1 MADSTPHTP
10 GGDQLDRALLAAFI
24 PLLRETVIPS
34 TIIAHLMALLPLDE
48 VDKILADERSSG
60 PAVAMQRLLGVLQEC
75 RQPGWFQALLDA
87 LENSRY
93 EHIRDI
99 IKGRQSAC
107 DMAFFRRLLS
117 VCAPNLQRIV
127 AVDMLPHLCC
137 LTVTSPR
144 MVAWLYNYLQG
155 RRQRVFVNGK
165 VSSWQLLTSGVPQG
179 GVLSPYLFL
188 LYMSSRSTVYN
199 DTLDVGY
206 ADDVG
211 LSRSI
216 PCRSCGVDNTMSA
229 EALQLD
235 TDDLS
240 TSMERVQKRAVRIIS
255 LGGKRTVPK
264 LPSLKERREA
274 AALKLFTAMI
284 KPEHPLHDLVPP
296 QRSTATGR
304 CLRNDSAFTVP
315 KARTERLKRSFVH
328 CAVLVR
334 NEARNHGNSRAVVTL
349 LDRVTRREPG
359 WFQQFVSG
367 LRQTGFDDIAEQL
380 EDLSSVPEEVYSPE
394 EPFAE
399 VSGVVTG
406 EAALP
411 TGNGGGYQSCP
422 EPGFPEETA
431 PRSPEKSAPEP
442 SSPEESAPEPSSP
455 EDTAPEPSSP
465 EDTAP
470 WKVALSQLGSQLI
483 SMSGRMGVTVGQTV
497 LGAELTIHLKG
508 TRGAFSHGL
517 QWRFYGEAR
526 DQESGR
532 TFKDAEGYC
541 AQSSA
546 VRMAAMG
553 VLNILMTEGIIESRE
568 MKDEDFDN
576 LD

>member
-99 IKGRQSAC
+99 IKGRQTAC
-107 DMAFFRRLLS
+107 DMAFFRRLLA

-137 LTVTSPR
+137 LT
-144 MVAWLYNYLQG
+144 
-155 RRQRVFVNGK
+155 
-165 VSSWQLLTSGVPQG
+165 
-179 GVLSPYLFL
+179 
-188 LYMSSRSTVYN
+188 
-199 DTLDVGY
+199 
-206 ADDVG
+206 DD
-211 LSRSI
+211 
-216 PCRSCGVDNTMSA
+216 D
-229 EALQLD
+229 
-235 TDDLS
+235 
-240 TSMERVQKRAVRIIS
+240 K
-255 LGGKRTVPK
+255 
-264 LPSLKERREA
+264 
-274 AALKLFTAMI
+274 
-284 KPEHPLHDLVPP
+284 
-296 QRSTATGR
+296 
-304 CLRNDSAFTVP
+304 
-315 KARTERLKRSFVH
+315 
-328 CAVLVR
+328 VLVR

-380 EDLSSVPEEVYSPE
+380 EDLSSVPEEVYSSE

-411 TGNGGGYQSCP
+411 TGDGGGYQSCP

-442 SSPEESAPEPSSP
+442 SSPEESAPEPSS
-455 EDTAPEPSSP
+455 T

-483 SMSGRMGVTVGQTV
+483 SMSGRMGVTVGQSRSVCLAVPFTTV
-497 LGAELTIHLKG
+497 QEGRSATACSGGSMARRG
-508 TRGAFSHGL
+508 TRRAAARLKMQKDIVPNL
-517 QWRFYGEAR
+517 QQYGWPQWA
-526 DQESGR
+526 
-532 TFKDAEGYC
+532 C
-541 AQSSA
+541 
-546 VRMAAMG
+546 
-553 VLNILMTEGIIESRE
+553 
-568 MKDEDFDN
+568 
-576 LD
+576 

>member
-60 PAVAMQRLLGVLQEC
+60 PAVAMQRLWGYC
-75 RQPGWFQALLDA
+75 RSVDSPAG
-87 LENSRY
+87 Y

-99 IKGRQSAC
+99 IKGRQTAC
-107 DMAFFRRLLS
+107 DMAFFRRLLA

-137 LTVTSPR
+137 LT
-144 MVAWLYNYLQG
+144 
-155 RRQRVFVNGK
+155 
-165 VSSWQLLTSGVPQG
+165 
-179 GVLSPYLFL
+179 
-188 LYMSSRSTVYN
+188 
-199 DTLDVGY
+199 
-206 ADDVG
+206 DD
-211 LSRSI
+211 
-216 PCRSCGVDNTMSA
+216 D
-229 EALQLD
+229 
-235 TDDLS
+235 
-240 TSMERVQKRAVRIIS
+240 K
-255 LGGKRTVPK
+255 
-264 LPSLKERREA
+264 
-274 AALKLFTAMI
+274 
-284 KPEHPLHDLVPP
+284 
-296 QRSTATGR
+296 
-304 CLRNDSAFTVP
+304 
-315 KARTERLKRSFVH
+315 
-328 CAVLVR
+328 VLVR

-406 EAALP
+406 EAAVP
-411 TGNGGGYQSCP
+411 TGDGGGYQSCP

-431 PRSPEKSAPEP
+431 PRSPEKS
-442 SSPEESAPEPSSP
+442 
-455 EDTAPEPSSP
+455 APEPSSP

-483 SMSGRMGVTVGQTV
+483 SMSGRMGVTVGQQV
-497 LGAELTIHLKG
+497 CMFGRTIHYS

-553 VLNILMTEGIIESRE
+553 VLKILMTEGIIESRE